1 MKKNV
6 GIIGVGNIGSALI
19 KHIDKVLK
27 GKIEVVYVFDM
38 DASRV
43 EVLAKKYNFVIPSDS
58 IQDIFER
65 SDLIIESANSK
76 VVPVVLETA
85 IKIKKDLFLISV
97 GGLLGIEDLLTKA
110 IQEGIKIMLPS
121 GAISGVDALKASKI
135 AGIKSVSLTTRK
147 SPKSIVGAP
156 YLEQKGID
164 VESIDKETVIF
175 EGNALEAM
183 KGFPKNINVS
193 ALLSLGGI
201 GAENTTVKIVI
212 SPEYTKNI
220 HEIEVE
226 SEAGSFKTVTQ
237 NVPSPDNPKTS
248 YLAALSTM
256 AALDGYFDNLRLG
269 T

>member
-19 KHIDKVLK
+19 KHIDKSLK
-27 GKIEVVYVFDM
+27 DKIEVVYVLDT
-38 DASRV
+38 DVLRV
-43 EVLAKKYNFVIPSDS
+43 EILTKKYSFVISTNSMKDL
-58 IQDIFER
+58 FEK
-65 SDLIIESANSK
+65 SDLVIESANSK
-76 VVPVVLETA
+76 VVPIVLETA

-97 GGLLGIEDLLTKA
+97 GGLLGIENLLNKA

-121 GAISGVDALKASKI
+121 GAISGIDALKASKI
-135 AGIKSVSLTTRK
+135 AGIRSVSLTTRK

-156 YLEQKGID
+156 YLEQNRID
-164 VESIDKETVIF
+164 VESIDKETLIF
-175 EGNALEAM
+175 EGNAIEAM
-183 KGFPKNINVS
+183 KGFPKNINVA

-201 GAENTTVKIVI
+201 GAENTIVKIII
-212 SPEYTKNI
+212 SPEYIKNI

-256 AALDGYFDNLRLG
+256 AALDGYFDSLRLG